1 MRTGP
6 GGEGERP
13 NGKPVCPHRQKGE
26 GFHALRGGA
35 GAGACPSHFEPPRTE
50 PEHTVRRAFPEHG
63 VFRIEDLPRV
73 PYPLSP
79 LAAQGLIVIRHSTP
93 RRENPSGKKK
103 RELSPPLSPPL
114 RLCVLHYFAS

>member
-26 GFHALRGGA
+26 GVHALRGGA

-63 VFRIEDLPRV
+63 VFRIEDLPLV
-73 PYPLSP
+73 PCPLP
-79 LAAQGLIVIRHSTP
+79 HLAAQELIAIRHST
-93 RRENPSGKKK
+93 
-103 RELSPPLSPPL
+103 L
-114 RLCVLHYFAS
+114 